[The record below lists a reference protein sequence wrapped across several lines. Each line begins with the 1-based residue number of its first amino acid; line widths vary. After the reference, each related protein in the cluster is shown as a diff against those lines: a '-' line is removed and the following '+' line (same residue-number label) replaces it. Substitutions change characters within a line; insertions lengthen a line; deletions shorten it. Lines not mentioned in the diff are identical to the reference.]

1 MEVGRYISFLLLQS
15 QHFHFI
21 QKSPSVPS
29 MPPSLLA
36 IKGHWEALVCWQR
49 QAGVRWLLLHN
60 TQLFSHLALIAAR
73 HLGKWLLDGLDLKL
87 LILMVAFPFIQ
98 WCWNVLQR
106 WSCSKRFALR
116 RECISHKNSWVLKTR
131 SIAPSLEIGVIA
143 NILQIFMITDYGKMW
158 QCTSLCVNLAWE
170 QILERRIEG
179 MISDTGTRTY
189 FSVWSFYNFTQKEC
203 MYNVTIYSW

>member
-1 MEVGRYISFLLLQS
+1 M
-15 QHFHFI
+15 
-21 QKSPSVPS
+21 
-29 MPPSLLA
+29 
-36 IKGHWEALVCWQR
+36 CWQR

-73 HLGKWLLDGLDLKL
+73 HLGKWLLDCLDLKL
-87 LILMVAFPFIQ
+87 LILMLAFPTFNQ
-98 WCWNVLQR
+98 WCENVLQR

-158 QCTSLCVNLAWE
+158 QCTLSLCQSSLGTNFGKKDWRNDFGFWNKN
-170 QILERRIEG
+170 ILFCLIILKFHTERV
-179 MISDTGTRTY
+179 Y
-189 FSVWSFYNFTQKEC
+189 V
-203 MYNVTIYSW
+203 